1 MVTHNP
7 ATPQPRPEWPAS
19 PPHRHEDVIVKT
31 ALALLVLLV
40 AGHALAGES
49 PASSAQGLSAGQV
62 LKRFGNDA
70 VSAGRQL
77 GHGIADAGRQAGRG
91 MATAAKVNGAKIASD
106 VKTRNF
112 ALRNNGKPDA
122 PRGQGA
128 P

>member
-7 ATPQPRPEWPAS
+7 ATPQPRSDWRAS
-19 PPHRHEDVIVKT
+19 PPHREEDVIMRT

-40 AGHALAGES
+40 AGPTLADES
-49 PASSAQGLSAGQV
+49 PASSGQGLSAGQV
-62 LKRFGNDA
+62 LKRFGSDA

-91 MATAAKVNGAKIASD
+91 AAAAAKRNGAKIASD